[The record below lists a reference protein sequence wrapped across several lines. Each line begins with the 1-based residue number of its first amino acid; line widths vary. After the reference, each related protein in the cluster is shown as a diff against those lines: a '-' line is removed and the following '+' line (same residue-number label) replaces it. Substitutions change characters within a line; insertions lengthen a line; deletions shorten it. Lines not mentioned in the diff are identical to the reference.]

1 LNMVII
7 VNLQAFI
14 ASMEIYQDLNIF
26 PLH

>member
-1 LNMVII
+1 MVII